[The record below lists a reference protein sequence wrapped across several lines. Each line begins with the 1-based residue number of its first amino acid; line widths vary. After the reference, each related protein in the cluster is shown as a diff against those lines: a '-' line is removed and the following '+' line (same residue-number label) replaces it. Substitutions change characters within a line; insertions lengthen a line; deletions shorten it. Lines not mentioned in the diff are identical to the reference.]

1 MYRYGPNG
9 TLKANHAVW
18 GDFCN
23 AFVKDMKPLYL
34 LAFLLTANHQDAE
47 QCFATAL
54 EAASEATVFRD
65 WVRPWIR
72 RILIKVA
79 IHRVL
84 RRPGDNGQTRDSWG
98 DSGAGTSLFNAVAQ
112 LGSLERLVFVIVVL
126 ERYSI
131 KECSLLL
138 DRSEQAIVTA
148 RSHALED
155 LSSNCAI
162 AASLATSGEKLQV
175 CR

>member
-1 MYRYGPNG
+1 MYRYRSNG
-9 TLKANHAVW
+9 ALKAIHAVW

-23 AFVKDMKPLYL
+23 AFVKDTKPLYL

-54 EAASEATVFRD
+54 EAATEATVFRD

-72 RILIKVA
+72 RTLIKAA

-84 RRPGDNGQTRDSWG
+84 RRPGDNAQARDCWW
-98 DSGAGTSLFNAVAQ
+98 DSDAGTSLLNAVAR
-112 LGSLERLVFVIVVL
+112 LGSLERLVFVMAVL
-126 ERYSI
+126 EGYSI

-138 DRSEQAIVTA
+138 DCSEQATVTA
-148 RSHALED
+148 RLQALKD
-155 LSSNCAI
+155 LSSDRALGV
-162 AASLATSGEKLQV
+162 SPATNGEKLQI

>member
-9 TLKANHAVW
+9 TLKAKPAVW

-23 AFVKDMKPLYL
+23 AFVKDMEPLYL
-34 LAFLLTANHQDAE
+34 LAFLLTANHHDAE

-54 EAASEATVFRD
+54 AAASEATVFRD

-72 RILIKVA
+72 RTLIKVA
-79 IHRVL
+79 IHKVL
-84 RRPGDNGQTRDSWG
+84 RTPRDNGQTRDPWG
-98 DSGAGTSLFNAVAQ
+98 GSGAAISFNAVAQ
-112 LGSLERLVFVIVVL
+112 LGSLERLVFVIMVL

-138 DRSEQAIVTA
+138 DCTEQAVVAA
-148 RSHALED
+148 RLHALKD
-155 LSSNCAI
+155 LGSDRALGISP
-162 AASLATSGEKLQV
+162 ATNGEKLQI

>member
-1 MYRYGPNG
+1 MHRYGSND

-18 GDFCN
+18 SDFCD
-23 AFVKDMKPLYL
+23 AFVKDIKPLYL

-72 RILIKVA
+72 RTLIKVA
-79 IHRVL
+79 IHKVL
-84 RRPGDNGQTRDSWG
+84 RRPGDNGQTGDSWG

-112 LGSLERLVFVIVVL
+112 LGSLERLVFVMVVL
-126 ERYSI
+126 ERYSM

-138 DRSEQAIVTA
+138 DCSEQAIVTA
-148 RSHALED
+148 RLHALKD
-155 LSSNCAI
+155 LSSDRALGI
-162 AASLATSGEKLQV
+162 SPATYGKKLQI